1 MRFRDGAPSLSSSS
15 VEPKPLHWLDR
26 LFMLTGAGGHAFEFL
41 LLPAGFLLIVFVG
54 SFLIELLRDAVSP
67 GTPLWNLHKEIT
79 AVLSCLFAM
88 LMMHFALRRMRSLFV
103 QVQAEKEER
112 RLAEQELQVERD
124 RLMGILETMEDGIY
138 IVNSGHDVEYTNPA
152 LVKEFGE
159 VEGRKCFEYFHER
172 TEPCP
177 WCRNSD
183 VFAGQT
189 VRWMWTSPRNGK
201 TYDLFDTPFR
211 KPDGS
216 VSKLEI
222 FRDIT
227 DLVRAQDAVRE
238 SEQRY
243 RMLFDEARDAAFLIS
258 LTPEG
263 EFEKFIEVN
272 KAACEKLG
280 YTHEELLRLSPY
292 DINPPEDH
300 EAISQTLIRFFTEDN
315 FLFERTWVRKDGK
328 RIPVEFNAHLFFHKG
343 RPTLL
348 SVARDISERKL
359 AEETL
364 RESER
369 KYRELSTEFDALL
382 KAIPDPL
389 VLLSPDLRILWANRE
404 GGCEPDGAGA
414 GNVGIHC
421 HDLVHNKSICGSC
434 PVRRCFETGREE
446 SCMVF
451 HQGRY
456 LNMRAFPVLEGVNV
470 SRVLVVMCD
479 MTEKMVLQ
487 TEAMQARHLASL
499 GELAAS
505 VAHEVNNPANG
516 IINYAQLLVNRNP
529 EGTEV
534 RELGNRILKESERI
548 ASIVKSLL
556 SFARQEGNG
565 KSLIRIRDV
574 LSESLALTQA
584 QLRKDSIGLKLEI
597 PEDLPEIFAG
607 FQQIQQ
613 VILNLVSNSRYAL
626 NQKFPEKNEEKLMEI
641 SAEVIKTGDG
651 RCVRLTFLDHGTGI
665 PAGDLG
671 SVTEPFFSTKP
682 STKGTGLGLSITR
695 GIVENHG
702 GRMTVES
709 VEGSYTRVT
718 VDFPAQRNPNVA
730 DSDSGRRG
738 EHPVHAR

>member
-1 MRFRDGAPSLSSSS
+1 MRVCDGASSQSSSS

-26 LFMLTGAGGHAFEFL
+26 LFMLTGAGGHAFEIL
-41 LLPAGFLLIVFVG
+41 LLLAGFLLVVLFV
-54 SFLIELLRDAVSP
+54 SFLIRALLHAVSP
-67 GTPLWNLHKEIT
+67 GTILWALHEEIA
-79 AVLSCLFAM
+79 AVLSCLFAT

-103 QVQAEKEER
+103 QVQAEKGER
-112 RLAEQELQVERD
+112 RLAEKELQVERD

-152 LVKEFGE
+152 LEKEFGG
-159 VEGRKCFEYFHER
+159 VGGRKCFEYFHDR
-172 TEPCP
+172 TEKCP

-183 VFAGQT
+183 VFAGKT

-263 EFEKFIEVN
+263 KFEKFLEVN

-280 YTHEELLRLSPY
+280 YTHEELLHLSPY
-292 DINPPEDH
+292 DFNPPEDH
-300 EAISQTLIRFFTEDN
+300 EAISQTLVRFFTEHN
-315 FLFERTWVRKDGK
+315 LLFERTLVRKDGK
-328 RIPVEFNAHLFFHKG
+328 RIPVEFNGHLFFHKG

-359 AEETL
+359 VEGNL

-404 GGCEPDGAGA
+404 GGCEPGGAGT
-414 GNVGIHC
+414 GNVGTHC
-421 HDLVHNKSICGSC
+421 YDLVHNKSICGSC
-434 PVRRCFETGREE
+434 PVRRCFETGIEE

-451 HQGRY
+451 QQGRY
-456 LNMRAFPVLEGVNV
+456 LNMRAFPVLEGDNV

-487 TEAMQARHLASL
+487 TETMQARHLASL

-516 IINYAQLLVNRNP
+516 IINYAQLLINRNP
-529 EGTEV
+529 AGTEAS
-534 RELGNRILKESERI
+534 ELGNRILKESERI

-556 SFARQEGNG
+556 SFARRESNG
-565 KSLIRIRDV
+565 KSLIRIPDV
-574 LSESLALTQA
+574 LSESLVLTQA

-597 PEDLPEIFAG
+597 PEDLPEILAD

-626 NQKFPEKNEEKLMEI
+626 NQKFPEKSEEKLMEI
-641 SAEVIKTGDG
+641 SAEDVQTGEE

-665 PAGDLG
+665 PTGDLG

-709 VEGSYTRVT
+709 AEGSYTRVT
-718 VDFPAQRNPNVA
+718 VDFPVQRNTNVA
-730 DSDSGRRG
+730 DPDSGRRG

>member
-1 MRFRDGAPSLSSSS
+1 
-15 VEPKPLHWLDR
+15 
-26 LFMLTGAGGHAFEFL
+26 
-41 LLPAGFLLIVFVG
+41 
-54 SFLIELLRDAVSP
+54 
-67 GTPLWNLHKEIT
+67 
-79 AVLSCLFAM
+79 
-88 LMMHFALRRMRSLFV
+88 
-103 QVQAEKEER
+103 
-112 RLAEQELQVERD
+112 
-124 RLMGILETMEDGIY
+124 
-138 IVNSGHDVEYTNPA
+138 
-152 LVKEFGE
+152 
-159 VEGRKCFEYFHER
+159 
-172 TEPCP
+172 
-177 WCRNSD
+177 
-183 VFAGQT
+183 
-189 VRWMWTSPRNGK
+189 
-201 TYDLFDTPFR
+201 
-211 KPDGS
+211 
-216 VSKLEI
+216 
-222 FRDIT
+222 
-227 DLVRAQDAVRE
+227 
-238 SEQRY
+238 
-243 RMLFDEARDAAFLIS
+243 
-258 LTPEG
+258 
-263 EFEKFIEVN
+263 
-272 KAACEKLG
+272 
-280 YTHEELLRLSPY
+280 
-292 DINPPEDH
+292 
-300 EAISQTLIRFFTEDN
+300 
-315 FLFERTWVRKDGK
+315 
-328 RIPVEFNAHLFFHKG
+328 
-343 RPTLL
+343 
-348 SVARDISERKL
+348 
-359 AEETL
+359 
-364 RESER
+364 
-369 KYRELSTEFDALL
+369 
-382 KAIPDPL
+382 
-389 VLLSPDLRILWANRE
+389 
-404 GGCEPDGAGA
+404 
-414 GNVGIHC
+414 
-421 HDLVHNKSICGSC
+421 
-434 PVRRCFETGREE
+434 
-446 SCMVF
+446 
-451 HQGRY
+451 
-456 LNMRAFPVLEGVNV
+456 MRAFPVLEGVNV

-529 EGTEV
+529 EGTEA

-613 VILNLVSNSRYAL
+613 VILNLVSNSRHAL